1 MYSTKSASVA
11 LVIGGA
17 MWGLYWIPVR
27 FFLDRGLSG
36 PWPGIAMYAA
46 TLLVLLPMIWSARS
60 NIAANW
66 RALILSGMCTGAA
79 LSLYTTSL
87 VYTEVARSILLFYLT
102 PLWGTALGLIFLGE
116 RLSLGRV
123 AGLIFGLGGLFV
135 VLGDQGLPWP
145 RNIGDWLALSSGIMW
160 AVGSMGMYRTEKI
173 TLKSQLFAF
182 VLGALIL
189 ALIGSLFLEAAP
201 PKELGP
207 LVPLI
212 LLSSIYV
219 LPMIFLTIWPATL
232 LSPARVG
239 ILLMSEVLVG
249 LASAAWLSGE
259 HFGLRE
265 GVGAILIVS
274 AGVFEVARA
283 DRSNP

>member
-1 MYSTKSASVA
+1 MHATRTASLA

-17 MWGLYWIPVR
+17 MWGIYWIPVR
-27 FFLDRGLSG
+27 FFLERGLSG

-46 TLLVLLPMIWSARS
+46 TLLVLLPALWSERG
-60 NIAANW
+60 NIRANW
-66 RALILSGMCTGAA
+66 HALILSGMCTGAA

-123 AGLIFGLGGLFV
+123 LGLIFGLGGLFV

-160 AVGSMGMYRTEKI
+160 AVGSMGMYRTKKI

-189 ALIGSLFLEAAP
+189 ALIGSLFLDAAP
-201 PKELGP
+201 PKGLGP
-207 LVPLI
+207 LLPLI

-219 LPMIFLTIWPATL
+219 LPMIVLTIWPATL

-239 ILLMSEVLVG
+239 IFLMSEVLVG

-265 GVGAILIVS
+265 GIGAILIVS

-283 DRSNP
+283 ERSPG